1 MAASVVRRLKFLP
14 KSSKVGWGKLK
25 LAGNLWPNFGRT
37 LLKVAKIPPQTSIF
51 LYSVLPLLRI
61 RKFYPWEG
69 NCSNFWAQNLIFAKK

>member
-51 LYSVLPLLRI
+51 
-61 RKFYPWEG
+61 F
-69 NCSNFWAQNLIFAKK
+69 IFSITCVKDKKILSLGGQLF